1 MLAQRI
7 LFKLELYTELPTFLG
22 RQLTITKW
30 PDCPDLFICFQ
41 INDKGR
47 CLFDD
52 IMIVPGVDGDIIP
65 VLPDIIYRVRRE
77 SPTKQDLELPPLSSD
92 GPHPL
97 ISGELVEYM
106 VSGPVPLHQ
115 VLTLL
120 LGLGLRLDINKN
132 KAIKNSD
139 SLFSLIIFIY
149 VAVTFLY
156 VFYAFCWRQP
166 PRIELTEIEKKVRNQ
181 EARH

>member
-1 MLAQRI
+1 
-7 LFKLELYTELPTFLG
+7 
-22 RQLTITKW
+22 
-30 PDCPDLFICFQ
+30 
-41 INDKGR
+41 
-47 CLFDD
+47 
-52 IMIVPGVDGDIIP
+52 MIVPGVDGDIIP